1 MWSQTPSVTGAAT
14 PTVTFSDI
22 YTSLQ
27 PLSTVYQ
34 PRRRLHHI
42 LWSGKCRQWAE
53 LYSNNSRL
61 STINLNI
68 MPSMYFPLLKSFV
81 VSFSAALWRN
91 QSRQHPFRKLLS
103 EDTKD
108 QPGRKFSLMPH
119 HRDFYW
125 VRTGPTRL
133 LMSNNSR
140 GWWSVTKDFFVF
152 PKGLAAVP
160 FTSSSSVEIH
170 VQQQTSRQTAWASIS
185 FPDKL
190 DKVIHVCLHVF
201 ASSQQGHKQ
210 DQPPPSLMMGRSMRE
225 TISEISV
232 RTKLKTTKIKKR
244 HF

>member
-170 VQQQTSRQTAWASIS
+170 VQQQTSS
-185 FPDKL
+185 
-190 DKVIHVCLHVF
+190 LHE
-201 ASSQQGHKQ
+201 
-210 DQPPPSLMMGRSMRE
+210 PPSAFQINSTKSSTSFFTSLLPLSKDTNRINPPESDDG
-225 TISEISV
+225 TIHAGNNLRNLSPD
-232 RTKLKTTKIKKR
+232 
-244 HF
+244 